1 MAERKKIK
9 WATGRAIFSINPNLF
24 VDNEGAAD
32 EAELENEKEEEEEKI
47 EIKEI
52 ADVEEEERLWQ

>member
-32 EAELENEKEEEEEKI
+32 EAELENEKI

-52 ADVEEEERLWQ
+52 ADVEEEERLRQ

>member
-32 EAELENEKEEEEEKI
+32 EAELENEKEEEEEKRW
-47 EIKEI
+47 
-52 ADVEEEERLWQ
+52 ASQP